1 MSVTA
6 CPPLLSDHDVVAYG
20 RAVRSHSRHTIE
32 EERDLIVRYQRDGDM
47 KARTELLNAN
57 LWLSTWCARKFSFSN
72 LSEADLIQEASIGI
86 LKAIDRYDTSVSTRF
101 SSYAVTWA
109 KAEVYNFVVNN
120 WRSVKVA
127 TTKAKRRVFQNL
139 YRHVEAGE
147 ILTDSRIAEIAER
160 LAVKTSDV
168 FAVASHMRN
177 DVPMDGYSDGEDGP
191 SGFLDTLG
199 CEEFNPEIVVLHE
212 SEMSNNK
219 RMASS
224 ALEILNDRER
234 DIINS
239 RVVND
244 DTVTLDVLSER
255 YGVSME
261 RIRQLQKN
269 ALTKMGDYI
278 MAA

>member
-6 CPPLLSDHDVVAYG
+6 CPPLLSDHDVVSYS
-20 RAVRSHSRHTIE
+20 RAVRIHCRHTVD

-47 KARTELLNAN
+47 TAREELLKAN
-57 LWLSTWCARKFSFSN
+57 LWLGTWCARKFSFSN

-86 LKAIDRYDTSVSTRF
+86 LKAIDRYDISVSTRL

-109 KAEVYNFVVNN
+109 KAEVYNFVINN

-127 TTKAKRRVFQNL
+127 TTKARRRVFQNL

-147 ILTDSRIAEIAER
+147 ILTDNRIAEIAER
-160 LAVKTSDV
+160 LAVKAADV
-168 FAVASHMRN
+168 FAVASHMRS

-191 SGFLDTLG
+191 SGFLETLG
-199 CEEFNPEIVVLHE
+199 CEDFNPEIVALHE
-212 SEMSNNK
+212 SEMMSNK
-219 RMASS
+219 RMASV

-239 RVVND
+239 RVCND
-244 DTVTLDVLSER
+244 EVVTLDVLSER

-269 ALTKMGDYI
+269 ALSKMSDFI
-278 MAA
+278 QAA